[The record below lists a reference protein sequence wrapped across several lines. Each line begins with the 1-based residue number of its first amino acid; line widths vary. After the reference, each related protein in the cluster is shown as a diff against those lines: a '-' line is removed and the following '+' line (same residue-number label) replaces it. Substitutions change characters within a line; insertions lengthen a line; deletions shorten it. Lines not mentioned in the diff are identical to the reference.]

1 VVIKVLPELVVALST
16 GFDDVATNLDEYER
30 RAPRHFQSRF
40 HLVLNVEE
48 VAGSRS

>member
-1 VVIKVLPELVVALST
+1 MRVLPVLAVALSI
-16 GFDDVATNLDEYER
+16 GFDDVATNLGEYER

>member
-1 VVIKVLPELVVALST
+1 MIKVLPVLAVALSI
-16 GFDDVATNLDEYER
+16 GFDGVATNLDEYER
-30 RAPRHFQSRF
+30 RVPRHFQSRF